1 MKISTIR
8 TTPLLCRFKQDYH
21 WALGVTLCAPVIL
34 IEIETDG
41 GIVGIAEC
49 PVGPTIEAML
59 AILHDAIPHFIDK
72 SVFDGNKL
80 IWDYHR
86 IGFGAR
92 GVGSALRYFSRALSG
107 IELALWD
114 AIGKAFRQPV
124 HRILGGAVR
133 DKVSYMGF
141 LQGDTPEEI
150 AQHASQLKREG
161 FAVLYAKVGRG
172 DALDVQIVQAIR
184 DAVGS
189 TRLRLDANEAWD
201 SMRARRMLEKL
212 KPFDIEMVEQPVPGR
227 GGAEALLRVRDVG
240 IPLAGDQSC
249 YLPEDVY
256 ELCRTRAA
264 DVIVLGVHESCG
276 IVRFRKAAAIAEA
289 ANTRLCIHGV
299 FETGI
304 TTCAANQVGATLPN
318 LDDGNQIMCQL
329 LAEDLVESP
338 SLIPING
345 AIPVSEKPGLG
356 FELNRDAVARAAEA
370 YRKHKEQGG
379 LAMSR

>member
-8 TTPLLCRFKQDYH
+8 TTPLLCRYKQDYH
-21 WALGVTLCAPVIL
+21 WALGVTLFAPVIL
-34 IEIETDG
+34 IEIETDT

-49 PVGPTIEAML
+49 PVGPTLEAML
-59 AILHDAIPHFIDK
+59 AILHDAIPYFIGK

-80 IWDYHR
+80 IWEYHR

-114 AIGKAFRQPV
+114 AIGKAFKQPV

-133 DKVSYMGF
+133 DKVHYMGF

-150 AQHASQLKREG
+150 AEHASQLKRDG

-172 DALDVQIVQAIR
+172 DELDVQIVQAIR
-184 DAVGS
+184 NAVGS
-189 TRLRLDANEAWD
+189 MRLRLDANEAWD

-276 IVRFRKAAAIAEA
+276 IIRFRKAAAIAEA
-289 ANTRLCIHGV
+289 ANARLCIHGV

-338 SLIPING
+338 SLIPISG
-345 AIPVSEKPGLG
+345 AIAVSEKPGLG
-356 FELNRDAVARAAEA
+356 FELNRDAVTRAAEA
-370 YRKHKEQGG
+370 YRKHKEQG
-379 LAMSR
+379 LPLSR

>member
-1 MKISTIR
+1 
-8 TTPLLCRFKQDYH
+8 
-21 WALGVTLCAPVIL
+21 
-34 IEIETDG
+34 
-41 GIVGIAEC
+41 
-49 PVGPTIEAML
+49 ML
-59 AILHDAIPHFIDK
+59 AILHDAIPHFIGK
-72 SVFDGNKL
+72 SVFDGNKM

-86 IGFGAR
+86 VGFGAR

-133 DKVSYMGF
+133 DKIHYFGF
-141 LQGDTPEEI
+141 VQGDTPEEL
-150 AQHASQLKREG
+150 AQHARQLKNEG
-161 FAVLYAKVGRG
+161 YSVLYAKVGRG
-172 DALDVQIVQAIR
+172 DELDVQIVQAIR
-184 DAVGS
+184 DAIGS

-212 KPFDIEMVEQPVPGR
+212 KPFDIEMMEQPVPGR
-227 GGAEALLRVRDVG
+227 GGAESLLRVRDVG

-256 ELCRTRAA
+256 ELCRTRAV
-264 DVIVLGVHESCG
+264 DLIVLGVHESCG
-276 IVRFRKAAAIAEA
+276 LVRYRKAAAIAEA
-289 ANTRLCIHGV
+289 ANIRMCIHGV

-304 TTCAANQVGATLPN
+304 TTCAAIQVGATLPN

-338 SLIPING
+338 SLIPVNG
-345 AIPVSEKPGLG
+345 ALPVSEKPGLG
-356 FELNRDAVARAAEA
+356 FELNRDAVARAAEV
-370 YRKHKEQGG
+370 YSKHREQGG
-379 LAMSR
+379 FVLSA